1 MLHIFQQ
8 CQGLHEDGQIVSTGM
23 KLEPDFDVV
32 ELAAVQPGPLDGVFA
47 FFDPLLGRSP
57 LVEQGDDPFGWTAR
71 VGNDESHLRIKF
83 AGIPLDLIGHPGLPI
98 PRAGSI
104 VGVGVGNAKPFFQG
118 APAVWRRK

>member
-1 MLHIFQQ
+1 MA
-8 CQGLHEDGQIVSTGM
+8 
-23 KLEPDFDVV
+23 
-32 ELAAVQPGPLDGVFA
+32 ELAAVKLGPLDGVFT
-47 FFDPLLGRSP
+47 FFNPLLGRP
-57 LVEQGDDPFGWTAR
+57 LLVEEGDDPFGPTAR